1 MNRFRHL
8 GLIGYNPGLE
18 VHGSRST
25 SCCRSN
31 GSVLEE
37 SRGRDCA
44 HLNSSGIH
52 ESVEVQTA
60 EAHSGPGFQGV
71 LPSAFSQSLLKKP
84 SLPSRHNCAIMYNR
98 SGLLVSANFHAPEV
112 RQEDPTVEVSPS
124 HSQSKSTNAKAVF
137 ASNRNPRRSQRC
149 CAWTGTLELNRV
161 AWMAFENSALGPG
174 GGRSAVALVL
184 INPSQEKNFTTVG
197 RSSSLVTGTHVWS
210 RA

>member
-71 LPSAFSQSLLKKP
+71 LPSAFSQSL
-84 SLPSRHNCAIMYNR
+84 
-98 SGLLVSANFHAPEV
+98 
-112 RQEDPTVEVSPS
+112 
-124 HSQSKSTNAKAVF
+124 
-137 ASNRNPRRSQRC
+137 
-149 CAWTGTLELNRV
+149 
-161 AWMAFENSALGPG
+161 
-174 GGRSAVALVL
+174 
-184 INPSQEKNFTTVG
+184 
-197 RSSSLVTGTHVWS
+197 
-210 RA
+210 